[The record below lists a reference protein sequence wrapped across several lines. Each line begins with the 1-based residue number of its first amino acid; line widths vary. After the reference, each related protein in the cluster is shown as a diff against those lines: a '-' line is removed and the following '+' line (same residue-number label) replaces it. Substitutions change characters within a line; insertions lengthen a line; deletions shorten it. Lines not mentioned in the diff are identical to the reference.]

1 MQNSYH
7 QKPVLMHKYNI
18 MVILLVVLLSR
29 FCLAKKLIACND
41 TNNTVRKD
49 YICKI
54 DQNYDKAKVPGT
66 LPLVL
71 DSSIYIID
79 VTKVNEELNSIILH
93 ARILITWIDPGL
105 SYVKK
110 SM

>member
-1 MQNSYH
+1 
-7 QKPVLMHKYNI
+7 MHKYNI

-29 FCLAKKLIACND
+29 LCLAIKLIACND
-41 TNNTVRKD
+41 SFNAVRND

-54 DQNYDKAKVPGT
+54 DQDYDKAKVPGT

-71 DSSIYIID
+71 DSRIYIID
-79 VTKVNEELNSIILH
+79 VTKVNDELNFITLH
-93 ARILITWIDPGL
+93 AMIFITWIDPGL

>member
-7 QKPVLMHKYNI
+7 RKQVLMHKYNI

-29 FCLAKKLIACND
+29 LCLAIKLIACND
-41 TNNTVRKD
+41 TNNTIRKD

-79 VTKVNEELNSIILH
+79 VTKVNEELNFITLH
-93 ARILITWIDPGL
+93 AWIFIKWIDPGL